1 MKKFLLTLLMI
12 SSIGFLFAQE
22 VEEVSVSD
30 DSEVVE
36 VNETS
41 SEEATLESD
50 STSEK
55 KVKIGGG
62 LVPGL
67 TGLGLCNYFIKPGST
82 LGGQANI
89 STEHYKGGLG
99 TSLSLNFS
107 DRTFLSADT
116 NHSFTSRYFDFATFE
131 SFAFNYK
138 EKFAYEEFYTAS
150 VAKVKPFAE
159 DSFLK
164 SIYTTF
170 EYVGDDTFKP
180 LAVMYAL
187 GLETYLRSENES
199 YLLVEP
205 YVFIEGYDFSDTNFG
220 PGLDIRSSLILFKH
234 LGLLQN
240 ISTRYVPVNF
250 NSNNERTS
258 ALHNEDYY
266 RGPRAEQI
274 GAAPLIFSGATEIF
288 FDSPYWNINI
298 FNFVELQKIHTGA
311 FIDYAY
317 NNTMAF
323 CAGPFLRLKVSILGG
338 GPFWAEFAGGYNQA
352 YSKGFFTFGIKTVY

>member
-12 SSIGFLFAQE
+12 SLIAFLFAKE
-22 VEEVSVSD
+22 IAENPADSDFLVENEEVSEETITTD
-30 DSEVVE
+30 D
-36 VNETS
+36 N
-41 SEEATLESD
+41 
-50 STSEK
+50 TSEK

-67 TGLGLCNYFIKPGST
+67 TKLGLCNYFIKPGSY
-82 LGGQANI
+82 LGGEANV

-107 DRTFLSADT
+107 DRTYLSADT
-116 NHSFTSRYFDFATFE
+116 NHSFTTKYFDFATFD

-138 EKFAYEEFYTAS
+138 EKFAFEEFYTGS
-150 VAKVKPFAE
+150 VAKVKPFAA

-170 EYVGDDTFKP
+170 EYVGDNNFKP

-187 GLETYLRSENES
+187 GLETYLRSQTES

-205 YVFIEGYDFSDTNFG
+205 YVFIEGYNFSDTNFG

-250 NSNNERTS
+250 NCNNAKTT
-258 ALHNEDYY
+258 ALHDEDYF
-266 RGPRAEQI
+266 RAGKAEQPNP
-274 GAAPLIFSGATEIF
+274 APFIFSGASEIF

-298 FNFVELQKIHTGA
+298 FNLVEIQKIHTGA

-317 NNTMAF
+317 NNVMAF
-323 CAGPFLRLKVSILGG
+323 CTGPFLRFKVSLLGG

-352 YSKGFFTFGIKTVY
+352 YSKGFFTFGLKTVY